1 MKTGYLP
8 SRTCLACGKK
18 QPQQALVRIERNAE
32 GFVKISS
39 GKGSSGR
46 GAYLCTEEKCWERGM
61 DKGLLDRALRL
72 TISSGIK
79 QQLKEQHYQQLFL
92 SDGKEAS

>member
-1 MKTGYLP
+1 
-8 SRTCLACGKK
+8 
-18 QPQQALVRIERNAE
+18 
-32 GFVKISS
+32 
-39 GKGSSGR
+39 
-46 GAYLCTEEKCWERGM
+46 M

-79 QQLKEQHYQQLFL
+79 QQLKEQYYQQLFL